1 MNYKLSIILPC
12 YNIGKYIDKC
22 ITSILLQESINKK
35 TTQSII
41 NQSFEII
48 IIDDRSTDNLP
59 QLCRKW
65 TQNENITF
73 IHYENSGV
81 STARNRSIYHAKG
94 EYIWFI
100 DPDDYITP
108 NALSIIFKQLE
119 DNPDLLLFNFN
130 ILFEKNNSTTT
141 IKNFLTNSSEVKI
154 INDKQLIRD
163 YIPYIIGYSQD
174 NINRMYKGMKI
185 QTKDGFMHGAVWHY
199 IFKREIINKENIWF
213 SPHLKLNEDT
223 MFTLQYLCYVNR
235 MKALPYSLY
244 NYMFRSSGSM
254 HGILANAKNLFQ
266 SKIHLAEE
274 RERIN
279 SLYKTKHQVDLRRY
293 YAGSLLLSAL
303 ELGIKLSKQWRNIK
317 LFKQYSNNQIV
328 RKAINSITTQHAP
341 LKFKIPIILLKKKQY
356 NILYAIFFL
365 LNKIGYQTKIH

>member
-1 MNYKLSIILPC
+1 M
-12 YNIGKYIDKC
+12 
-22 ITSILLQESINKK
+22 
-35 TTQSII
+35 
-41 NQSFEII
+41 
-48 IIDDRSTDNLP
+48 
-59 QLCRKW
+59 
-65 TQNENITF
+65 TF

-81 STARNRSIYHAKG
+81 STARNRGIYHAKG

-185 QTKDGFMHGAVWHY
+185 QTKNGFMHGAVWHY

-213 SPHLKLNEDT
+213 SGD
-223 MFTLQYLCYVNR
+223 C
-235 MKALPYSLY
+235 
-244 NYMFRSSGSM
+244 
-254 HGILANAKNLFQ
+254 I
-266 SKIHLAEE
+266 
-274 RERIN
+274 
-279 SLYKTKHQVDLRRY
+279 
-293 YAGSLLLSAL
+293 
-303 ELGIKLSKQWRNIK
+303 
-317 LFKQYSNNQIV
+317 
-328 RKAINSITTQHAP
+328 
-341 LKFKIPIILLKKKQY
+341 
-356 NILYAIFFL
+356 
-365 LNKIGYQTKIH
+365 